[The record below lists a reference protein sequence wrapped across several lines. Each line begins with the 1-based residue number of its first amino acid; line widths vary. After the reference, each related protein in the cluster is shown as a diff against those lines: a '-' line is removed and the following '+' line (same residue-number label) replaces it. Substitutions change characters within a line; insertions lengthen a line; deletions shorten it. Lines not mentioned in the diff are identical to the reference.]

1 MVESSSKLVFSLVA
15 MNTFNKLIYSEYVIK
30 I

>member
-15 MNTFNKLIYSEYVIK
+15 MNTFNKLIYREYVIK